1 MSVPREHQRALL
13 LRLARQAMIERDL
26 GGRACARARHHAHR
40 RRRTMSVPREHERA
54 LLLRL
59 ARQAMIERDLDQLP
73 VSD

>member
-13 LRLARQAMIERDL
+13 LR
-26 GGRACARARHHAHR
+26 
-40 RRRTMSVPREHERA
+40 S
-54 LLLRL
+54 